1 MSKKLLSTLIASL
14 FASAPAL
21 AQSSDDPMRV
31 EGSATLGAITNNTS
45 AFDTAKLQEYQDLGN
60 GVLSNI
66 DLRGRNSSTWFMG
79 YGENFGRTDQYLY
92 LGGGMYD
99 VFKAG
104 AYLNDIPHTF
114 SSNAYSPYNGNG
126 SNLLTA
132 TFPLAPL
139 PAPQPPGNWSN
150 FTLGTER
157 RDTGGFFEWQ
167 KNSPWYVRADG
178 SQVSFSG
185 TKVGA
190 AANGTSPGNG
200 YVDLAFP
207 NDLRTSNFGVEG
219 GYQTSKMTFA
229 ARWDYSKFDN
239 ANETLSWTNP
249 YFGGNRLDT
258 TYLAPDNTFNKFTLT
273 GNYRDL
279 PWKSVVSARYT
290 WSKTTSDA
298 TLGQTALNTGPAFNA
313 TLPDQSTFS
322 GENINQS
329 FALAWTATPMAN
341 LDSRVYYYW
350 TKLDNKSDI
359 IDYGNAPTQPLAS
372 GLGCGNVPGLT
383 PNTWVPGNCENEN
396 YNYTKNNVG
405 FDLWWKFA
413 RGNRLGGGWDYYN
426 LDQTRFD
433 YDKAHQ
439 NKFWLE
445 YKNTMLDTL
454 SARLKYQY
462 IQRDSTLNFTT
473 NGLTANDPNY
483 LLALH
488 VGVRPAERHDQ
499 PAQAEPRLEPAAV
512 AGPRVR
518 RGMVQPGLRRRDPR
532 PDQVRPPGLLPV
544 RQLGRRRQAGAER
557 VRQLGADQVSVEPPV
572 HRHGGR
578 RADAAP
584 GLLHAGE
591 PELLQPVRPAVPGF
605 ARVRRRRRTT
615 GTRRPRTRPGCSASV
630 PTGRRWTR

>member
-1 MSKKLLSTLIASL
+1 M
-14 FASAPAL
+14 
-21 AQSSDDPMRV
+21 
-31 EGSATLGAITNNTS
+31 
-45 AFDTAKLQEYQDLGN
+45 
-60 GVLSNI
+60 LSNI
-66 DLRGRNSSTWFMG
+66 DLRGRNSSTWFTG

-126 SNLLTA
+126 GNLLTA

-239 ANETLSWTNP
+239 ANETLDWTNP
-249 YFGGNRLDT
+249 YFGGNQLDT

-298 TLGQTALNTGPAFNA
+298 TLGQTALNTGPAYNA
-313 TLPDQSTFS
+313 TLPEQNTFN
-322 GENINQS
+322 GENVNQS

-341 LDSRVYYYW
+341 RR
-350 TKLDNKSDI
+350 
-359 IDYGNAPTQPLAS
+359 LA
-372 GLGCGNVPGLT
+372 
-383 PNTWVPGNCENEN
+383 
-396 YNYTKNNVG
+396 
-405 FDLWWKFA
+405 
-413 RGNRLGGGWDYYN
+413 RLLL
-426 LDQTRFD
+426 LDQARQQVRHHRLRQRADAAAGERAGLRQRPGPHAEHLGAGQLRERELQLHQEQRRLRRSGGSSRAATGWAAAGTTTTSTRR
-433 YDKAHQ
+433 AS
-439 NKFWLE
+439 
-445 YKNTMLDTL
+445 TTTRRTRTSSGSSTRTRCSTRCPPGSSTSTS
-454 SARLKYQY
+454 SATR
-462 IQRDSTLNFTT
+462 TLNFTT

-483 LLALH
+483 LLAFTSAFDLQSATTNQ
-488 VGVRPAERHDQ
+488 VKLNLDWNPLPSLGLA
-499 PAQAEPRLEPAAV
+499 
-512 AGPRVR
+512 VR
-518 RGMVQPGLRRRDPR
+518 RRLVEPGLRRRDPR

-544 RQLGRRRQAGAER
+544 RQLGA
-557 VRQLGADQVSVEPPV
+557 PPTSW
-572 HRHGGR
+572 R
-578 RADAAP
+578 
-584 GLLHAGE
+584 
-591 PELLQPVRPAVPGF
+591 
-605 ARVRRRRRTT
+605 
-615 GTRRPRTRPGCSASV
+615 
-630 PTGRRWTR
+630 